1 MSSTGAAGGGI
12 TAAHCSAQITT
23 QGKPLASLKQVFT
36 TPTELLAAVSP
47 LLGELMLATLLK

>member
-47 LLGELMLATLLK
+47 PARGAYACYLA